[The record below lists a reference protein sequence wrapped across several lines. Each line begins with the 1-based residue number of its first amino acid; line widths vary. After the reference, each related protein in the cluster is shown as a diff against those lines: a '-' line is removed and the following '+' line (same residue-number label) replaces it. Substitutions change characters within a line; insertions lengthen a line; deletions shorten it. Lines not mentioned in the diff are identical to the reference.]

1 MKGVKNTKNT
11 DIHLHS
17 QSLLNK
23 KSILPRSSIF
33 RHSYWQSIGSSFGA
47 IGARSTFRSYSF
59 SHKEEKHN
67 TIWDSGFVH
76 KWPIFCSYCK
86 RPKKWLKIPLRI
98 YSPQNGHFLGGIS
111 NWFHIVVQN
120 WNCFSLQPL
129 FFWFY
134 WYIDIISMISP
145 TITISSQIHDLCG
158 VWSSSDWHLHNID
171 FSSQCNKDFS
181 ASSSWLI
188 MAPMW
193 GLNFS
198 FQQHWSGDL
207 RSIYHFYRVCFSKP
221 KLISI

>member
-1 MKGVKNTKNT
+1 MTHGTG
-11 DIHLHS
+11 
-17 QSLLNK
+17 
-23 KSILPRSSIF
+23 R
-33 RHSYWQSIGSSFGA
+33 R
-47 IGARSTFRSYSF
+47 
-59 SHKEEKHN
+59 
-67 TIWDSGFVH
+67 VH
-76 KWPIFCSYCK
+76 KHKIYQCNGEKWSDYIVELIAKTSGGGRYLGK
-86 RPKKWLKIPLRI
+86 GKKWPKWPKMARI
-98 YSPQNGHFLGGIS
+98 SPQGFISPQNGHFLGGIS
-111 NWFHIVVQN
+111 NWFPIVVQN

-171 FSSQCNKDFS
+171 FSSQCNKDFC